1 MNIAKQCRKQRNI
14 ADKIFMDFK
23 YTKPGSQE
31 QINALQT
38 FHLLIGVWADSC
50 IRSDEKTSLGEIA
63 FERSI

>member
-31 QINALQT
+31 QINALQA
-38 FHLLIGVWADSC
+38 FHLLIGAWADSC
-50 IRSDEKTSLGEIA
+50 IVSDEKTIFGRDS
-63 FERSI
+63 F